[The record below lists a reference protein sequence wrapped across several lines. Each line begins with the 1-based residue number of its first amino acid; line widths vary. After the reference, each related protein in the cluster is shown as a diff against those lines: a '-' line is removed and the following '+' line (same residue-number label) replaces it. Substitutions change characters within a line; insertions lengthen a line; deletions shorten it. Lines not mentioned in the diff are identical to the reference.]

1 MSTASNHPQ
10 LLGSQ
15 AVTPSHGFEVGL
27 PGPQHSAQP
36 PESEGLN
43 LGDFI
48 RIIKQRKLMIV
59 AVTIITYGLVG
70 VATFIT
76 NKYFA
81 LYTSEAM
88 FELNPPTRGGL
99 AQEEMELTPDAMNN
113 LLQTEASKL
122 RAPKLLD
129 EVIAQ
134 PEIRQTSYVKYWGD
148 DLPRARR
155 ELTDD
160 LRVGPMQG
168 TRLIK
173 VSLSTYKR
181 EEARDIVAAIAN
193 RFQTRFTDESG
204 NELYQRLES
213 FKSTRSSLQS
223 QLEAKREQIRK
234 FREGRSQPSM
244 ESEREAATQY
254 IAQMRQDAAI
264 IDQQIAALEAQLN
277 SLSNAPA
284 GQSPLTAEQLLI
296 VESDPILRYY
306 RSQVEQLDIEISTS
320 LQRLGE
326 EHRDIRQLRTRR
338 SEYYEKEIGKREE
351 LTTQIRQRQIEN
363 LRDDLSRTRASQARL
378 LENLQQQESSL
389 RDVDAGIQF
398 NNQLEDEKHVLEGQ
412 IAAVENELTAAQ
424 YRYESR
430 SIMNRLALVQPPNL
444 AVEPSFPKLV
454 VFLGGGAFF
463 AIMIGFGAAFLRE
476 LSDTR
481 VRTPVD
487 VARFSRLS
495 VLGSIPALDYEEAE
509 IEEMEH
515 AVRTAPHSLVAEAF
529 RQVRTNLQF
538 SGPASQQKVLL
549 ITSPG
554 PEDGKTAVAVNLAS
568 TLANTGQRVLLI
580 DCNFRRPGL
589 RSIFKTSRPDG
600 LSNVLTGQAKFE
612 DLVTS
617 TDSPGVSL
625 LTSGPMPPRP
635 AELLG
640 SQAMRDLL
648 QKAAG
653 NYHRVILDAPPT
665 LLISDALLLATM
677 VDGVILVARAGQ
689 NSRGVLKRAREQL
702 QAVNAH
708 IFGAVLNGVKA
719 RAGGY
724 FKQQYREFYEY
735 RSDETV
741 PSELL
746 PPAAGEPGD
755 KTP

>member
-1 MSTASNHPQ
+1 MSTASNQPP
-10 LLGSQ
+10 LLGSG
-15 AVTPSHGFEVGL
+15 AISPSHGFEVGL
-27 PGPQHSAQP
+27 PAPQQP
-36 PESEGLN
+36 AHPSESEGLN
-43 LGDFI
+43 LGDFV
-48 RIIKQRKLMIV
+48 RIIKQRKLMILIV
-59 AVTIITYGLVG
+59 SLLTYGLVG
-70 VATFIT
+70 AATYIT
-76 NKYFA
+76 NRFFA
-81 LYTSEAM
+81 QYTSEAL

-99 AQEEMELTPDAMNN
+99 APEEMEMTPDAMNN

-122 RAPKLLD
+122 RARKLLD
-129 EVIAQ
+129 EVVAQ
-134 PEIRQTSYVKYWGD
+134 PEIRTTGYVSYWGG
-148 DLPRARR
+148 DLAKAAR
-155 ELTDD
+155 ELGDD
-160 LRVGPMQG
+160 LRVGPVQG

-173 VSLSTYKR
+173 VSFSTYKR
-181 EEARDIVAAIAN
+181 EEARDIVSAIAN
-193 RFQTRFTDESG
+193 RFQTKFTDDSG

-213 FKSTRSSLQS
+213 LKSARSSLQS

-244 ESEREAATQY
+244 ESEREAATLY
-254 IAQMRQDAAI
+254 IAQMRQDAAVV
-264 IDQQIAALEAQLN
+264 DQQIAALEAQLN

-284 GQSPLTAEQLLI
+284 GQSPLTAEQRLI

-306 RSQVEQLDIEISTS
+306 RSQVENIEVELTVA
-320 LQRLGE
+320 LGRLGE

-338 SEYYEKEIGKREE
+338 AEFYEKEIAKREE
-351 LTTQIRQRQIEN
+351 LTTQVRQRQIEN

-389 RDVDAGIQF
+389 RDVDSGIQF

-412 IAAVENELTAAQ
+412 IASVENELTAAQ

-430 SIMNRLALVQPPNL
+430 AIMNRLALVQPPNL
-444 AVEPSFPKLV
+444 AVEPSFPKLI

-463 AIMIGFGAAFLRE
+463 AIMVGFGSAFLRE
-476 LSDTR
+476 LSDTA

-509 IEEMEH
+509 IEQMEH

-554 PEDGKTAVAVNLAS
+554 PEDGKTAVAINLA
-568 TLANTGQRVLLI
+568 TTMANTGQRVLLV

-589 RSIFKTSRPDG
+589 RALFKGSRPEG

-612 DLVTS
+612 DLITQ

-653 NYHRVILDAPPT
+653 SYHRVILDAPPT

-677 VDGVILVARAGQ
+677 VDGVILVARAGR

-746 PPAAGEPGD
+746 PPTTGEATD
-755 KTP
+755 KPT